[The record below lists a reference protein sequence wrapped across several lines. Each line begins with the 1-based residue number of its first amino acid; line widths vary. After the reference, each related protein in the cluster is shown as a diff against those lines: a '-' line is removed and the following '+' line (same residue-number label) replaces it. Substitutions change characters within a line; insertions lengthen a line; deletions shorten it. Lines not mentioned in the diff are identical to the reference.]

1 MAEIFNPP
9 LPSDAGAALHWPTRQ
24 DSANSLALAAAA
36 RRAAGPLLAVCED
49 SEAAERLLRELRY
62 YLARDTALPVLGLPD
77 WETLPYEN
85 FSPHQDIVS
94 QRLATLHRLPRL
106 RKGVLVLP
114 VTGLLLRLPPRNYV
128 AANSLDLRRG
138 QALAIEQL
146 RTQLADAG
154 YNAVN
159 TVLDHAEFAVR
170 GSVVDLFPM
179 GNPAPI
185 RVDFFDE
192 EIESLR
198 TFDPESQRTRE
209 QIEQIRLLPGREF
222 PLDEAAVGGFRGR
235 FHERFDVDP
244 RQCPIYRDVSD
255 GIASPG
261 LEYYLPL
268 FFDELDSLFDYLP
281 ERTLSVQI
289 GDLHGAGEAFLREV
303 ANRHRD
309 RAHDTRRPIL
319 EPDEI
324 FLPTNH
330 ALADLKRYPRIR
342 VKTGAR
348 PVFRLRQL
356 PDVALNPRLEQ
367 PLRAL
372 RDFLGKCGARV
383 LFCAESPGR
392 RENLLQVLSRIEL
405 RPAVFDH
412 WEDFIQARATV
423 GITVAPID
431 RGLWLEDEQLV
442 LITEEMLFG
451 NRVAQRRRR
460 RASEPHPDLVLKDLA
475 ELHLDDAVVH
485 VEHGVGRYRGLA
497 TMRGDGP
504 PAEFLVIEYA
514 GGAKL
519 YVPVADLHLV
529 SRHGG
534 MHQEEAPWHTLGTDH
549 WRRAKRKAAEQIRD
563 VAAELLEI
571 HARREAGRGFSHQL
585 DPVAYER
592 FAAAF
597 PFEETADQ
605 QTAIDAVIA
614 DMGAARPMDRL
625 ICGDV
630 GFGKT
635 EVAMRA
641 AFLAVH
647 NGRQAALLVPT
658 TLLAQQHF
666 ENFRDRFSDWPHTVE
681 VISRFKTQ
689 AEQTRILRQVESGGI
704 DILIGT
710 HSLLSAKVDYGKLGL
725 LIIDEEH
732 RFGVR
737 QKEKLK
743 SLRANVDIL
752 TLTATPIPRTLNM
765 ALAGMRDLSL
775 IVTPP
780 AKRLSIRTFVREH
793 ENAIVKEA
801 ISREL
806 LRGGQVF
813 YLHNEVRSMERALGQ
828 LEEIVPQARL
838 AMAHGQMPERRLE
851 KIMADFYHKRYNVLV
866 CSTIIETGIDIPS
879 ANTII
884 IRRADKF
891 GLAQL
896 HQLRGRVGRSHH
908 QAYAYL
914 LIPDRRALN
923 ADARKR
929 IEAIESATDLG
940 AGFTLASH
948 DLEIRGAGELLGDE
962 QSGHIQKIGYTLYME
977 MLLDAVRT
985 VREGGIPA
993 TDPERG
999 GDAVEINL
1007 RIPALIP
1014 EDYLPDAHSRLLMYK
1029 RIASC
1034 RGKEELDELQV
1045 EMIDR
1050 FGLLPPPLQS
1060 MFRLSELK
1068 LRAEDFGIRKIDAN
1082 ASGGRIEFAENSPID
1097 SAAIVRL
1104 IQTQP
1109 KDFGLGGQNQLRIK
1123 AAFREAADKLGYLD
1137 TLLDRIAPGADAA
1150 AAPRR
1155 KTAPAA

>member
-1 MAEIFNPP
+1 MAEIFDPP
-9 LPSDAGAALHWPTRQ
+9 LPAKSGATSHWPIRD

-36 RRAAGPLLAVCED
+36 RRGGGPLLVVCED
-49 SEAAERLLRELRY
+49 TEATERLLRELRY
-62 YLARDTALPVLGLPD
+62 FLSREPELPVLGLPD

-94 QRLATLHRLPRL
+94 QRLGALYRLPQL
-106 RKGVLVLP
+106 RRGVLAVP
-114 VTGLLLRLPPRNYV
+114 VSGLMLRLPPRSHVV
-128 AANSLDLRRG
+128 ANCLELRLG
-138 QALAIEQL
+138 QRLVIGEFREQL
-146 RTQLADAG
+146 VAAG
-154 YNAVN
+154 YNAVE

-179 GNPAPI
+179 GSPTPI
-185 RVDFFDE
+185 RIDLFDE

-198 TFDPESQRTRE
+198 SFDPETQRTRE
-209 QIEQIRLLPGREF
+209 KLDEIRLLPGREF
-222 PLDEAAVGGFRGR
+222 PLDAAAVSGFRGR
-235 FHERFDVDP
+235 FRERFDVSP
-244 RQCPIYRDVSD
+244 LQCPLYRDVSD
-255 GIASPG
+255 GLASPG

-268 FFDELDSLFDYLP
+268 FFDQLHSLFDYLP
-281 ERTLSVQI
+281 QNALSVQI
-289 GDLHGAGEAFLREV
+289 GNIHSAGEAFRREV

-309 RAHDTRRPIL
+309 RAHDLQRPIL

-324 FLPTNH
+324 FLPVNE
-330 ALADLKRYPRIR
+330 ALAGLKRYPRIR
-342 VKTGAR
+342 VSESGR
-348 PVFRLRQL
+348 EVFRLRPL
-356 PDVALNPRLEQ
+356 PQVAMNPRLASPMQ
-367 PLRAL
+367 AL
-372 RDFLGKCGARV
+372 EDFLASCGARV

-392 RENLLQVLSRIEL
+392 REHLQQRLGQIGVAPQE
-405 RPAVFDH
+405 FGH
-412 WEDFIQARATV
+412 FEDFIEASAAIGV
-423 GITVAPID
+423 TVAPID
-431 RGLWLEDEQLV
+431 RGLWLEEEGLV
-442 LITEEMLFG
+442 LVTEEMLFG
-451 NRVAQRRRR
+451 NKVAQRRRR
-460 RASEPHPDLVLKDLA
+460 RPSEQHPDLVLRNLS

-497 TMRGDGP
+497 TIRSDGQQ
-504 PAEFLVIEYA
+504 AEFLTIEYDK
-514 GGAKL
+514 GAKL
-519 YVPVADLHLV
+519 YVPVADLDLV
-529 SRHGG
+529 SRYGG
-534 MHQEEAPWHTLGTDH
+534 MSEDEAPLNTLGTEQ
-549 WRRAKRKAAEQIRD
+549 WQRAKKKAAEKIRD
-563 VAAELLEI
+563 AAAELLEI
-571 HARREAGRGFSHQL
+571 HARREAGRGFACRRDTL
-585 DPVAYER
+585 EYDR
-592 FAAAF
+592 FAAGF

-614 DMGAARPMDRL
+614 DMASVKPMDRL
-625 ICGDV
+625 VCGDV

-647 NGRQAALLVPT
+647 NGRQAAVLVPT

-666 ENFRDRFSDWPHTVE
+666 ENFRDRFSDWPYTVE
-681 VISRFKTQ
+681 VISRFKTRSEQ
-689 AEQTRILRQVESGGI
+689 AEILERVKSGGI

-710 HSLLSAKVDYGKLGL
+710 HSLLTAKIDYDRLGL

-743 SLRANVDIL
+743 SIRASVDIL

-765 ALAGMRDLSL
+765 ALADMRDLSL

-793 ENAIVKEA
+793 DETIVREA

-813 YLHNEVRSMERALGQ
+813 YLHNEVRSMERAVERLA
-828 LEEIVPQARL
+828 EIAPQARL
-838 AMAHGQMPERRLE
+838 AMAHGQMPERQLE

-914 LIPDRRALN
+914 LIPDRRALR

-929 IEAIESATDLG
+929 IEAIETATDLG

-948 DLEIRGAGELLGDE
+948 DLEIRGAGELLGEE
-962 QSGHIQKIGYTLYME
+962 QSGHMQKIGYTLYME
-977 MLLDAVRT
+977 MLMDAVRAI
-985 VREGGIPA
+985 REGRMPSSS
-993 TDPERG
+993 PERE
-999 GDAVEINL
+999 DAVEINL

-1014 EDYLPDAHSRLLMYK
+1014 EDYLPDVHTRLIMYK

-1034 RGKEELDELQV
+1034 RNNGELEELQV

-1050 FGLLPPPLQS
+1050 FGLLPAPLKA
-1060 MFRLSELK
+1060 MFRLNELK
-1068 LRAEDFGIRKIDAN
+1068 LRARHFGIHKIDATV
-1082 ASGGRIEFAENSPID
+1082 AGGRLEFAGD
-1097 SAAIVRL
+1097 AAVDTDALVGL
-1104 IQTQP
+1104 IQSEP
-1109 KDFGLGGQNQLRIK
+1109 ANFGFGGANHLQLK
-1123 AAFREAADKLGYLD
+1123 AGFRAADDKLGYID
-1137 TLLDRIAPGADAA
+1137 ALLDRI
-1150 AAPRR
+1150 
-1155 KTAPAA
+1155 TASKPATAQTA

>member
-1 MAEIFNPP
+1 MAQIFNPP
-9 LPSDAGAALHWPTRQ
+9 LPERAGGASYWPIRE

-36 RRAAGPLLAVCED
+36 RRAPGPLLVVCENT
-49 SEAAERLLRELRY
+49 EAAERLLRELRY
-62 YLARDTALPVLGLPD
+62 YLSRHEALPVLGLPD

-94 QRLATLHRLPRL
+94 QRLATLYRLPLL
-106 RKGVLVLP
+106 RRGILV
-114 VTGLLLRLPPRNYV
+114 VAIAGLLLRLPPREYV
-128 AANSLDLRRG
+128 SANSLELQVGQKLGIGDLRH
-138 QALAIEQL
+138 
-146 RTQLADAG
+146 QLAAAG
-154 YNAVN
+154 YTAVD

-179 GNPAPI
+179 GSPHPI
-185 RVDFFDE
+185 RVDLFDA
-192 EIESLR
+192 EIDSLR
-198 TFDPESQRTRE
+198 SFDPESQRTRE
-209 QIEQIRLLPGREF
+209 QINEIRLLPGREY
-222 PLDEAAVGGFRGR
+222 PLDPDAVSGFRGR
-235 FHERFDVDP
+235 FQERFDLNP
-244 RQCPIYRDVSD
+244 RQCPMYRDVSD

-268 FFDELDSLFDYLP
+268 FFDTLHSLFDYLP
-281 ERTLSVQI
+281 EQTLVVQV
-289 GDLHGAGEAFLREV
+289 GDIHHAGEEFRREV
-303 ANRHRD
+303 ANRHHD
-309 RAHDTRRPIL
+309 RNFDSRRPVL

-324 FLPTNH
+324 FLPVNE
-330 ALADLKRYPRIR
+330 ALAGLKRYPRIR
-342 VKTGAR
+342 MTESAR
-348 PVFRLRQL
+348 EVFRLRRL
-356 PDVALNPRLEQ
+356 PELAMNAKLPNPLQALQ
-367 PLRAL
+367 
-372 RDFLGKCGARV
+372 DFMGACDSRV

-392 RENLLQVLSRIEL
+392 RENLQQLLGRIGL
-405 RPAVFDH
+405 APTAIDH
-412 WEDFIQARATV
+412 WEDFLSADTRC

-431 RGLWLEDEQLV
+431 RGLWLADEKLV

-460 RASEPHPDLVLKDLA
+460 RPSEQNPEVVLKDLS

-485 VEHGVGRYRGLA
+485 VEHGVGRYRGL
-497 TMRGDGP
+497 TTISSDGQQ
-504 PAEFLVIEYA
+504 AEFLTIEYA
-514 GGAKL
+514 RQAKL
-519 YVPVADLHLV
+519 HVPVADLHLV
-529 SRHGG
+529 GRYSG
-534 MHQEEAPWHTLGTDH
+534 MSEEEAPLNVLGSEQ
-549 WRRAKRKAAEQIRD
+549 WRREKRKAAEKIRD

-571 HARREAGRGFSHQL
+571 HARREAGKGFAFRCDSPEY
-585 DPVAYER
+585 DR

-605 QTAIDAVIA
+605 QTAIEAVRK
-614 DMGAARPMDRL
+614 DMASQRPMDRL
-625 ICGDV
+625 VCGDV

-641 AFLAVH
+641 AFIAVM
-647 NGRQAALLVPT
+647 NGRRAAVLVPT

-666 ENFRDRFSDWPHTVE
+666 ENFRDRFSDWPYTVE
-681 VISRFKTQ
+681 VFSRFKTA
-689 AEQTRILRQVESGGI
+689 AEQKEILQRLKSGGI

-710 HSLLSAKVDYGKLGL
+710 HKLLNAKFDYGKLGL
-725 LIIDEEH
+725 LVIDEEH

-737 QKEKLK
+737 QKDKLK
-743 SLRANVDIL
+743 SLRASVDIL

-793 ENAIVKEA
+793 EDAIVKEA

-813 YLHNEVRSMERALGQ
+813 YLHNEVRSMERAMLH
-828 LEEIVPQARL
+828 LADLAPQARL
-838 AMAHGQMPERRLE
+838 AMAHGQMPERQLE
-851 KIMADFYHKRYNVLV
+851 KVMADFYHKRYNVLV
-866 CSTIIETGIDIPS
+866 CSTIIENGIDVPS

-914 LIPDRRALN
+914 LIPERRALN

-929 IEAIESATDLG
+929 IEAIETATELG
-940 AGFTLASH
+940 VGFTLASR

-962 QSGHIQKIGYTLYME
+962 QSGHMQKIGYTLYME
-977 MLLDAVRT
+977 LLMDAVRAI
-985 VREGGIPA
+985 REGRVPSSS
-993 TDPERG
+993 PERD
-999 GDAVEINL
+999 DAVEINL

-1014 EDYLPDAHSRLLMYK
+1014 EDYLPDVHTRLILYK

-1034 RGKEELDELQV
+1034 RDTGQLDELQV

-1050 FGLLPPPLQS
+1050 FGLLPPPLRS
-1060 MFRLSELK
+1060 MFRLSALK
-1068 LRAEDFGIRKIDAN
+1068 LRARDFGIRKIDATVS
-1082 ASGGRIEFAENSPID
+1082 AGRIEFAD
-1097 SAAIVRL
+1097 SNRVDPAAIVSL
-1104 IQTQP
+1104 IETEP
-1109 KDFGLGGQNQLRIK
+1109 SNFAFGGPNQLRVT
-1123 AAFREAADKLGYLD
+1123 AAFCAAEDKIGYLEQF
-1137 TLLDRIAPGADAA
+1137 LDRIAAGEPA
-1150 AAPRR
+1150 
-1155 KTAPAA
+1155 TARTA

>member
-1 MAEIFNPP
+1 MAEVFNPP
-9 LPSDAGAALHWPTRQ
+9 LPAGAGAASYWPIRQ
-24 DSANSLALAAAA
+24 DSANSLALAAAV
-36 RRAAGPLLAVCED
+36 RRAAGPLIAVCED

-62 YLARDTALPVLGLPD
+62 YLSRHEEFPVLSLPD

-94 QRLATLHRLPRL
+94 QRLTTLHQLPL
-106 RKGVLVLP
+106 LKKGILVVP
-114 VTGLLLRLPPRNYV
+114 VSGLMLRLPPRGYV
-128 AANSLDLRRG
+128 AANSLDLRVG
-138 QALAIEQL
+138 QRLSIEDLREQL
-146 RTQLADAG
+146 VAAG
-154 YNAVN
+154 YTAVK

-179 GNPAPI
+179 GSMEPI
-185 RVDFFDE
+185 RVDLFDE
-192 EIESLR
+192 EIETLR
-198 TFDPESQRTRE
+198 TFDPETQRTRN
-209 QIEQIRLLPGREF
+209 QVHDIRLLPGREY
-222 PLDEAAVGGFRGR
+222 PLDEAAIGGFRGR
-235 FHERFDVDP
+235 FRERFDVDP

-268 FFDELDSLFDYLP
+268 FFDELHTLFDYLP
-281 ERTLSVQI
+281 VRSLVVQV
-289 GDLHGAGEAFLREV
+289 GDIHNAGEDFRREV

-309 RAHDTRRPIL
+309 RNFDSRRPIL

-324 FLPTNH
+324 FLPVNQV
-330 ALADLKRYPRIR
+330 LAELKQYPRIR
-342 VKTGAR
+342 MTVSAR
-348 PVFRLRQL
+348 EVFRLRQL
-356 PDVALNPRLEQ
+356 PDLAMNPRSQ
-367 PLRAL
+367 RPLQAL
-372 RDFLGKCGARV
+372 SDFIAACDSRV

-392 RENLLQVLSRIEL
+392 RENLQQLLGRIGL
-405 RPAVFDH
+405 RPAAFDH
-412 WEDFIQARATV
+412 WDKFIAADAQN

-431 RGLWLEDEQLV
+431 RGLWLDRERLV

-460 RASEPHPDLVLKDLA
+460 RPSEQHPDLVLKDLS

-485 VEHGVGRYRGLA
+485 VEHGVGRYRGL
-497 TMRGDGP
+497 TTITTDGQN
-504 PAEFLVIEYA
+504 AEFLTIEYA
-514 GGAKL
+514 GQSKL
-519 YVPVADLHLV
+519 YVPVTDLHLV
-529 SRHGG
+529 GRFSG
-534 MHQEEAPWHTLGTDH
+534 MSQDDAPLHTLGTEQ
-549 WRRAKRKAAEQIRD
+549 WQRAKRKAAEKIRD

-571 HARREAGRGFSHQL
+571 HARREAGKGF
-585 DPVAYER
+585 AYRSEAPEYDR
-592 FAAAF
+592 FAAGF

-614 DMGAARPMDRL
+614 DMGSQRPMDRL
-625 ICGDV
+625 VCGDV

-641 AFLAVH
+641 AFIAVM
-647 NGRQAALLVPT
+647 NGRQAAVLVPT

-666 ENFRDRFSDWPHTVE
+666 ENFRDRFSDWPYTVE

-689 AEQTRILRQVESGGI
+689 AEQAEILKRVKSGGI

-710 HSLLSAKVDYGKLGL
+710 HSLLTAKIDYDKLGL

-737 QKEKLK
+737 QKDRLK
-743 SLRANVDIL
+743 SLRASVDIL

-793 ENAIVKEA
+793 EDAIVREA

-813 YLHNEVRSMERALGQ
+813 YLHNEVRSMERALQ
-828 LEEIVPQARL
+828 HLADIVPQARL
-838 AMAHGQMPERRLE
+838 AMAHGQMPERQLE
-851 KIMADFYHKRYNVLV
+851 KVMADFYHKRYNVLV

-884 IRRADKF
+884 IHRADKF

-914 LIPDRRALN
+914 LTPERRALK

-929 IEAIESATDLG
+929 IDAIETATELG

-962 QSGHIQKIGYTLYME
+962 QSGHMQKIGYTLYME
-977 MLLDAVRT
+977 MLMDAVRAI
-985 VREGGIPA
+985 REGRMPSSS
-993 TDPERG
+993 PELEG
-999 GDAVEINL
+999 AVDISL
-1007 RIPALIP
+1007 RVPALIP
-1014 EDYLPDAHSRLLMYK
+1014 DDYLPDVHTRLIMYK

-1050 FGLLPPPLQS
+1050 FGLLPPPLKS

-1068 LRAEDFGIRKIDAN
+1068 LRARDFGIRKIDAN
-1082 ASGGRIEFAENSPID
+1082 VSGGRIEFAESARVD
-1097 SAAIVRL
+1097 AAAIVRL
-1104 IQTQP
+1104 IESEP
-1109 KDFGLGGQNQLRIK
+1109 ANFALGGVNQLRIK
-1123 AAFREAADKLGYLD
+1123 TGFRDAADKLGYIND
-1137 TLLDRIAPGADAA
+1137 LLDRIASREPAVAQ
-1150 AAPRR
+1150 
-1155 KTAPAA
+1155 TA